1 MKESLKDSMVGMS
14 DKERI
19 ETEVIARLLSS
30 YYDIIRIKIQ
40 DSVPKAIM
48 LMLVNKVKDEIH
60 NELITTL

>member
-1 MKESLKDSMVGMS
+1 MKDSMVGMS

-48 LMLVNKVKDEIH
+48 LMLVNKVKDEIL
-60 NELITTL
+60 ETFVTK